1 MWAKLIYVITINK
14 MNYVNE
20 QIKTLIKKGID
31 QQKKYIIK
39 LNFTTIENFEDEI
52 GGSINDLWDYWQE
65 SFLDEDNDNYNL
77 EGPNINDLKY
87 NILEKIKSIEF
98 TDENKKNV
106 INYLC
111 DLFNKDNFIE
121 NIDKIKNRSFIRESL
136 DGDYREIPIFVFDS
150 IFDSILTPEQ
160 QNLILDLT
168 EKIYNISDLEDLQK
182 QIYNEPEGKFLDLI
196 NEVRNNIPKNFDD
209 LYYKFIQISSD
220 NIYEDYMKNKKIDV
234 INLLLQTEENYNNRK
249 LKEFII
255 NYEYNYVLETQNV
268 INPNIAQII
277 KKVLKKK
284 TKSILKKNTN

>member
-1 MWAKLIYVITINK
+1 

-284 TKSILKKNTN
+284 LKVF

>member
-284 TKSILKKNTN
+284 LKVF